1 MNLDFKNK
9 VGEKI
14 PVLVNARAKKD
25 ITGKLVLL
33 RIVVIQF
40 KQRKSYEQ
48 EILNSKKQAEI
59 ANNAKS
65 EFLSNMSH
73 EIRTPLS
80 AVIGFSD
87 LLLKTQLSELQ
98 TQYLGIIH
106 NSANSLLDL
115 LNDVLDFSKIEAGK
129 LELNIERFNLSEL
142 IHQSLDIIQI
152 QIKGKPIEIIS
163 NLPLE
168 KNIFIWADE
177 IRIRQIL
184 INLLGNAIK
193 FTKKGRIEINIA
205 ISKLEESEKSK
216 IYFSVTDTGIGISNA
231 NQQKIFEAF
240 SQEDSTTTRKYGGT
254 GLGLTISNKLLSLM
268 NSKLELESEVGKGS
282 NFYFTILTKVE
293 IFEHTPSESNKQS
306 PIVKNK
312 EENSEAIANNRMANT
327 VLLAEDNEVNTLLA
341 KILIK
346 KILPSAKII
355 EAVNGKQ
362 VIQEFINS
370 KPDIIFMDVQ
380 MPEMNGYEATKEIR
394 QMETGSRVPIIAL
407 TAGASQA
414 EIEECLK
421 SGMDDFISKPI
432 LADILE
438 AKVKKWTMHLNLS
451 KIQSN
456 SLVENRNEHFNFEKF
471 RQTLGED
478 DDKLLREILTM
489 AKQSLAS
496 YLTEP
501 KMHFQNK
508 NLQGLKKSAHKL
520 KGVAFSLFFER
531 LAASAISL
539 EKITSFEENDISK
552 LLTELETEIEYLVS
566 ILSTDYNI

>member
-1 MNLDFKNK
+1 M
-9 VGEKI
+9 
-14 PVLVNARAKKD
+14 
-25 ITGKLVLL
+25 
-33 RIVVIQF
+33 
-40 KQRKSYEQ
+40 
-48 EILNSKKQAEI
+48 
-59 ANNAKS
+59 
-65 EFLSNMSH
+65 
-73 EIRTPLS
+73 
-80 AVIGFSD
+80 
-87 LLLKTQLSELQ
+87 
-98 TQYLGIIH
+98 
-106 NSANSLLDL
+106 
-115 LNDVLDFSKIEAGK
+115 
-129 LELNIERFNLSEL
+129 
-142 IHQSLDIIQI
+142 
-152 QIKGKPIEIIS
+152 
-163 NLPLE
+163 PLE
-168 KNIFIWADE
+168 NNIFIWADE

-489 AKQSLAS
+489 AKQNLAS